1 MGPGSPQTI
10 SGSFFDSYLNIGKFT
25 LDWIKSNCNAAYNFY
40 ENSTGNE
47 LESLNQT
54 DHFLSHLNN
63 NVFNEEKEDEEE
75 EDEYR
80 DDDDD
85 DEDDEDDDD
94 DDNNS
99 NEYDVEKQTMN
110 KKKASGNGA
119 NGAKSPHSS
128 SFFYE
133 TKCAF
138 SRYWIDFKFD
148 NNSDKTLAHD
158 FNQFWHLYYPSF
170 ICKPLLKL
178 INCRLF
184 YLKFDFL
191 RKFIFLMRRLKN
203 RVIPMHEFDTGHGFK
218 LFSS

>member
-10 SGSFFDSYLNIGKFT
+10 SGSFFDTYLNIGKFT

-40 ENSTGNE
+40 ENSNANNE

-54 DHFLSHLNN
+54 ENFLGGLNSLAN
-63 NVFNEEKEDEEE
+63 DFPEEKEE
-75 EDEYR
+75 EDEDEYR
-80 DDDDD
+80 DEEDDDDD
-85 DEDDEDDDD
+85 DEEEDDEFDQ
-94 DDNNS
+94 DNQKSINL
-99 NEYDVEKQTMN
+99 N
-110 KKKASGNGA
+110 
-119 NGAKSPHSS
+119 KSPNSAT
-128 SFFYE
+128 FFYE

-148 NNSDKTLAHD
+148 NASDRTLAQD

-178 INCRLF
+178 INCRIF
-184 YLKFDFL
+184 YIKFEFLK
-191 RKFIFLMRRLKN
+191 KIIFLLRRLKN
-203 RVIPMHEFDTGHGFK
+203 RIIPMHEFDTGHGFK

>member
-10 SGSFFDSYLNIGKFT
+10 TGSFFDTYLNIGKFT

-40 ENSTGNE
+40 ENSNVNNE

-54 DHFLSHLNN
+54 ENFLGG
-63 NVFNEEKEDEEE
+63 FNSLANDFREEKEEDE

-80 DDDDD
+80 DEDDD
-85 DEDDEDDDD
+85 DEDEEEEEDLDQE
-94 DDNNS
+94 NQKTLNLNKAPNS
-99 NEYDVEKQTMN
+99 
-110 KKKASGNGA
+110 G
-119 NGAKSPHSS
+119 

-148 NNSDKTLAHD
+148 NTNDKTLAHD

-178 INCRLF
+178 INCRIF
-184 YLKFDFL
+184 YIKFDFL
-191 RKFIFLMRRLKN
+191 KKIIFLLRRLKN
-203 RVIPMHEFDTGHGFK
+203 RCIPIHEFDTGHGFK